1 MELLGFGKRIIDN
14 YKFFQCSLK
23 KKEKKRNKDVGD
35 EHSEVKKFKT
45 DLTFDFHRL
54 NILVLRSI
62 RLENESVGRK
72 VGTLT
77 MSEAKIHASMSKENE
92 VRVSGALGG
101 IQIID
106 ITPEGFN
113 HQRIFSV
120 GKDPLTDPPDLFEN
134 DRMYSTSN
142 EIYLTD
148 IEDAECQYTNALSFK
163 VTQDRNSLIVVKVR
177 LASVWYT
184 HCPRFIEE
192 IYLCV
197 KEFKQYFM

>member
-14 YKFFQCSLK
+14 YKTFQSSLK
-23 KKEKKRNKDVGD
+23 KTENKRNKHFDN
-35 EHSEVKKFKT
+35 EYKEITKFKT
-45 DLTFDFHRL
+45 ELTFDFHRL

-62 RLENESVGRK
+62 RLDNGSEGRK

-77 MSEAKIHASMSKENE
+77 MSEAKIHASLGIENE
-92 VRVSGALGG
+92 VRVAGALGG

-120 GKDPLTDPPDLFEN
+120 GKDPLTDPPNLFKK
-134 DRMYSTSN
+134 DRIYSTTN
-142 EIYLTD
+142 EIYVTD
-148 IEDAECQYTNALSFK
+148 IEDTECQYANALSFK
-163 VTQDRNSLIVVKVR
+163 ITQVKNSSVVVKVR
-177 LASVWYT
+177 MASVWYT
-184 HCPRFIEE
+184 HCPRFLEE

-197 KEFKQYFM
+197 KEFKQYFK